1 MAKKVS
7 TNKQPAKGIP
17 ISGKKKKNREEEQPP
32 PGVTVGRPNL
42 SACMIVRNEA
52 KFLEKCLKS
61 IKAVA
66 DEIIIVDTGSND
78 GTVAIARLYT
88 DKVFIHPWEE
98 NFSKAR
104 NQALAYATG
113 DWILIIDADEELVQE
128 DISGLKSALEDRE
141 VDAIMVQVISRY
153 KQEKGESILNSVRL
167 FRNNGVIRY
176 EGRVHNRAV
185 GMASARVYPIRIIH
199 YGYDPTQTRAEEKF
213 DRTVS
218 LLKMDLADDPENP
231 VTYHYLS
238 RAYLGRE
245 MYWQALEASL
255 TAIRLAEARHDGN
268 LLYLWS
274 HYTAAMSCY
283 RLQDLQRAEEISLSA
298 LNKYPKH
305 IDSHF
310 MLILVYF
317 DTKRWAELIEHGSEY
332 VRLIELL
339 RTSPVLFD
347 NLVTCSLNDAWN
359 MHVLIGIGHFELGHS
374 DEASVAFEKAASSAP
389 EPFIALRAVGIYFYN
404 KKEMGRA
411 RRYLER
417 ACRLDSRDETVKK
430 LLGQIPSAAAE
441 MQKEPTI
448 SLCMIVKNEDAF
460 LDQCLK
466 SIKDYVDEIIIVDTG
481 STDGTVEIARRF
493 TDKLY
498 FHAWENSFSKA
509 RNQSIAYATGDWIFI
524 MDADEEMLAGNGELL
539 RQAAREA
546 GKADAILVNTVST
559 YSNGNKTARH
569 NSERLFRNN
578 GAIHY
583 EGIVHN
589 LVVGHVSVKSSRIE
603 LMHYGYDLEEK
614 KASEKFIRTTELLK
628 KQIEE
633 EPDNPMPH
641 HYLGTSYLSR
651 GLNREAAEEAV
662 LAVDLAERQHNEHPL
677 YLWARHNAAIS
688 FFRLGD
694 LDKARDY
701 SLSALAKYPEHLDS
715 LYTMTMLVAERGEW
729 TNVLSYGKKY
739 LERRRFY
746 EKNPD
751 APGLVINCTMKEGT
765 AINLLIGHA
774 FHALHDQK
782 RAAEH
787 YREACEI
794 ADEKWK
800 AWWNIGVFHMDRS
813 GDLELARRYL
823 DMALA
828 EAPEE
833 PSAWYML
840 AKLNKKCGLPAEER
854 RCLGQIFR
862 LKTDD
867 LMLLNRLAT
876 LCLEAD
882 DPDQALA
889 ATNAALTVDPA
900 NYPALCNL
908 GLIQKRKGAFA
919 ESIRIF
925 LRAVEIHPYGVAPWI
940 NLGEISLSL
949 HNLADAKLFFEQALS
964 FQGGL
969 TDILLQLCH
978 IEFQLNAI
986 DDFVSHADQ
995 LLKELGLDR
1004 NRTLNRMEDIAA
1016 MLLEMDY
1023 ALRHRPEA
1031 AALTFRTLAL
1041 LPVDY
1046 QALSL
1051 DWSIRDLEP
1060 GQDGEK
1066 SSFIA
1071 KRLEE
1076 LHRLAKKP
1084 EGALACA
1091 IN

>member
-1 MAKKVS
+1 MANKVS
-7 TNKQPAKGIP
+7 TNKQSFKDIP
-17 ISGKKKKNREEEQPP
+17 VAGKKKNRGKEQQPP
-32 PGVTVGRPNL
+32 VVNMERPML
-42 SACMIVRNEA
+42 SVCMIVRNEE
-52 KFLEKCLKS
+52 KNLGTCLES

-66 DEIIIVDTGSND
+66 DELIIVDTGSND
-78 GTVAIARLYT
+78 GTITIARRYT
-88 DKVFIHPWEE
+88 DKVFIHPWED

-113 DWILIIDADEELVQE
+113 DWILIIDADEELIQE
-128 DISGLKSALEDRE
+128 DIPNLRNALEDGE
-141 VDAIMVQVISRY
+141 IDTIMAQVISKY
-153 KQEKGESILNSVRL
+153 TQEKGEGILNSVRL
-167 FRNNGVIRY
+167 FRNNGIIRY
-176 EGRVHNRAV
+176 EGRVHNRVV
-185 GMASARVYPIRIIH
+185 GLTNARVYPIRIIH
-199 YGYDPTQTRAEEKF
+199 YGYDLAKPRAEEKF

-218 LLKMDLADDPENP
+218 LLKMDLADDPENSI
-231 VTYHYLS
+231 TYHYLS

-255 TAIRLAEARHDGN
+255 TAIRLAEAKHDRN

-274 HYTAAMSCY
+274 HYTAAISCY
-283 RLQDLQRAEEISLSA
+283 RLHDLKRAEEISLSA
-298 LNKYPKH
+298 LKKYSKH

-332 VRLIELL
+332 LRLIHLL

-347 NLVTCSLNDAWN
+347 NLVTCSLNDEWN
-359 MHVLIGIGHFELGHS
+359 MHVLMGIGYFELGLP
-374 DEASVAFEKAASSAP
+374 DEASVAFEKAASSAI
-389 EPFIALRAVGIYFYN
+389 EPFIALRAVGIYFFN

-417 ACRLDSRDETVKK
+417 AGRLDNRDETVKN
-430 LLGQIPSAAAE
+430 LLGQIPAVAAE
-441 MQKEPTI
+441 RQKEPTI
-448 SLCMIVKNEDAF
+448 SLCMIVKNEEAF
-460 LDQCLK
+460 LEQCLK

-481 STDGTVEIARRF
+481 STDRTVDIAEGF
-493 TDKLY
+493 TDKIY
-498 FHAWENSFSKA
+498 FHAWENSFSMA
-509 RNQSIAYATGDWIFI
+509 RNQSLTYATGDWIFI
-524 MDADEEMLAGNGELL
+524 MDADEEMLPGSGELL
-539 RQAAREA
+539 RQAACEA

-578 GAIHY
+578 GIIHY

-589 LVVGHVSVKSSRIE
+589 LVVGHSSVKSSRIE

-651 GLNREAAEEAV
+651 GFNREAAEESV
-662 LAVDLAERQHNEHPL
+662 LAVDLADRQNNDHPL

-694 LDKARDY
+694 LAKARDY

-715 LYTMTMLVAERGEW
+715 LYTMTMLAAEKGEW
-729 TNVLSYGKKY
+729 TNVLTFGKKY

-751 APGLVINCTMKEGT
+751 AAGLIINCTMKEGT
-765 AINLLIGHA
+765 AINLLMGHA

-787 YREACEI
+787 YREAHEI

-823 DMALA
+823 DMTLT
-828 EAPEE
+828 EVPEE
-833 PSAWYML
+833 SSAWYML
-840 AKLNKKCGLPAEER
+840 AKLNKKCGLPAGER
-854 RCLGQIFR
+854 SCLEQLFR

-876 LCLEAD
+876 LCLEAGD
-882 DPDQALA
+882 LDQALEV
-889 ATNAALTVDPA
+889 TNAALTADRA

-908 GLIQKRKGAFA
+908 GLIHKRKRAFE
-919 ESIRIF
+919 ESIRAF
-925 LRAVEIHPYGVAPWI
+925 LQAVETHPYGVAPWI

-949 HNLADAKLFFEQALS
+949 NNLADAKFFFERALS
-964 FQGGL
+964 FQNGL
-969 TDILLQLCH
+969 TDVLLHLCN
-978 IEFQLNAI
+978 IEFNLNSI

-995 LLKELGLDR
+995 LLQVLGLER
-1004 NRTLNRMEDIAA
+1004 NRTLNTMEDIAV
-1016 MLLEMDY
+1016 MLLDINF
-1023 ALRHRPEA
+1023 ALRHRSES
-1031 AALTFRTLAL
+1031 AALVFNTLSL
-1041 LPVDY
+1041 LPIDY
-1046 QALSL
+1046 HALYF
-1051 DWSIRDLEP
+1051 DWIIRDPES
-1060 GQDGEK
+1060 GQNREK
-1066 SSFIA
+1066 SSFIT
-1071 KRLEE
+1071 KRLDE
-1076 LHRLAKKP
+1076 LRRLAKKP
-1084 EGALACA
+1084 EGAFACT